1 MKQELDRLFA
11 AATAEISQISTLAEL
26 EALDTK
32 YLGRKQGELTN
43 LLKGL
48 KDLSAEEKST
58 VGPEANRI
66 KTTLEAAFAE
76 KKSALCAAALAS
88 QLERERIDITEPPL
102 PATTLGHLHP
112 STHLEREIEAFFTG
126 LGFITLDGPELES
139 DYYNFTAVN
148 VPEHHPAR
156 DMQDTFYVKNNL
168 STDSSTDKLVMR
180 THTSSVQVRALQA
193 YGAPLRAIIPGRCFR
208 NEATDPRHEHTEP
221 RYISDDM
228 LRGHEDEIEARIRY
242 AENFAPVTEC
252 GFVTNDDHGF
262 VIGYS
267 PDGLVDY
274 DGLIE
279 CKSRRQ
285 KYQVETIL
293 ADRVPE
299 EYMLQIQTGLLVTR
313 RKWLDFVSYCA
324 GLPMFVKRVFPD
336 ARYQDAII
344 AAATDFERRLQE
356 AHQKYAA
363 WLDRQPVVI
372 NTERTIEEEIT
383 C

>member
-1 MKQELDRLFA
+1 MIRYHFDIEQGSEEWHALRCGILTASEMKFIVTPTLKPASNDKERAHLFEL
-11 AATAEISQISTLAEL
+11 
-26 EALDTK
+26 
-32 YLGRKQGELTN
+32 LGQ
-43 LLKGL
+43 
-48 KDLSAEEKST
+48 
-58 VGPEANRI
+58 RI
-66 KTTLEAAFAE
+66 T
-76 KKSALCAAALAS
+76 
-88 QLERERIDITEPPL
+88 Q
-102 PATTLGHLHP
+102 
-112 STHLEREIEAFFTG
+112 
-126 LGFITLDGPELES
+126 
-139 DYYNFTAVN
+139 
-148 VPEHHPAR
+148 
-156 DMQDTFYVKNNL
+156 
-168 STDSSTDKLVMR
+168 
-180 THTSSVQVRALQA
+180 
-193 YGAPLRAIIPGRCFR
+193 
-208 NEATDPRHEHTEP
+208 HTEP

-356 AHQKYAA
+356 AQQKYAA

-372 NTERTIEEEIT
+372 TTVRTIQEEIT

>member
-1 MKQELDRLFA
+1 MICYHYDV
-11 AATAEISQISTLAEL
+11 
-26 EALDTK
+26 
-32 YLGRKQGELTN
+32 KQG
-43 LLKGL
+43 
-48 KDLSAEEKST
+48 AEEWLALRCGILTASEMKFIVTPTLKPASNDKERAHLFELL
-58 VGPEANRI
+58 GQRI
-66 KTTLEAAFAE
+66 T
-76 KKSALCAAALAS
+76 
-88 QLERERIDITEPPL
+88 Q
-102 PATTLGHLHP
+102 
-112 STHLEREIEAFFTG
+112 
-126 LGFITLDGPELES
+126 
-139 DYYNFTAVN
+139 
-148 VPEHHPAR
+148 
-156 DMQDTFYVKNNL
+156 
-168 STDSSTDKLVMR
+168 
-180 THTSSVQVRALQA
+180 
-193 YGAPLRAIIPGRCFR
+193 
-208 NEATDPRHEHTEP
+208 HTEP

-324 GLPMFVKRVFPD
+324 GLPMYVKRVFPD
-336 ARYQDAII
+336 ARYQEAII
-344 AAATDFERRLQE
+344 AAAIGFEYRLQIAQE
-356 AHQKYAA
+356 KYAA

-372 NTERTIEEEIT
+372 NTVRTIQEEIT